1 MCFVVF
7 IGITTVVVVYV
18 GTVVV
23 AVCSVLALCEST
35 LLLLLV
41 KDCMYAGCH
50 KKVYIWRIMDN
61 FEQITTE
68 LDTDHGTIY
77 ALAVSKKYL
86 IIGSLFSS
94 VHELGCALY
103 TSISIL
109 GTQNQN
115 IHIHD
120 IGTHQYLQSLNGHI
134 STVTCLLVSPCER
147 VLFSGSKDS
156 SIQVWSLENLLPIR
170 SLQRHE
176 KCVCSLA
183 LSKDTLFSCSED
195 TEIKLYKVYKM

>member
-86 IIGSLFSS
+86 II
-94 VHELGCALY
+94 
-103 TSISIL
+103 